1 MQPVDS
7 ASHRRNGSTPVPSAC
22 LRNAAFLILAF
33 LAFFNGT
40 LLAQLAPAG
49 ETQGAAAIRLTAEER
64 EWLARHRDIRL
75 AVDPARPPYQYM
87 DHLGVFSGIASD
99 YVRGLNEALGTD
111 MQPMPGLSR
120 EEAIEKFLGGDLD
133 VIPCVVVM
141 EKWQQ
146 RLLYTI
152 PYLTSSIVIV
162 TRTDAPF
169 ISGVRDLDPERTI
182 VLRGYATHE
191 YLEADYPERNWVPVQ
206 TIEEAL
212 DKLLDDYQFGDNFS
226 GVRDRTIIEFLYLT
240 GMRRSELIS
249 LRDEDV
255 DISSGQ
261 VRVMGKRSKQRVIP
275 LAGSFI
281 KSIEAYRES
290 RSREGLAGDWFFV
303 TGKGNKM
310 YDKGVYNIVKRYLSM
325 VTTVEKKSPH
335 VLRHTFATHMLN
347 HGADLNSIKEL
358 LGHAS
363 LSATQ
368 VYTHNTFE
376 QLKKVYKQAHPR
388 A

>member
-1 MQPVDS
+1 MDRKESFLQYIRTEKRYSRHTVTSYKNDLDQFFEWLGVNAPDLAPEGVTSGEVRAWMISLIERGCVTGTVHRKMS
-7 ASHRRNGSTPVPSAC
+7 A
-22 LRNAAFLILAF
+22 LR
-33 LAFFNGT
+33 AFFRYMRKHGMSST
-40 LLAQLAPAG
+40 
-49 ETQGAAAIRLTAEER
+49 
-64 EWLARHRDIRL
+64 
-75 AVDPARPPYQYM
+75 DPM
-87 DHLGVFSGIASD
+87 
-99 YVRGLNEALGTD
+99 
-111 MQPMPGLSR
+111 
-120 EEAIEKFLGGDLD
+120 
-133 VIPCVVVM
+133 
-141 EKWQQ
+141 
-146 RLLYTI
+146 
-152 PYLTSSIVIV
+152 
-162 TRTDAPF
+162 
-169 ISGVRDLDPERTI
+169 SGVKLPKKAKQ
-182 VLRGYATHE
+182 L
-191 YLEADYPERNWVPVQ
+191 PVFVA
-206 TIEEAL
+206 EEAL
-212 DKLLDDYQFGDNFS
+212 DRLLDDYQFGDNFS

-255 DISSGQ
+255 DLSSGQ
-261 VRVMGKRSKQRVIP
+261 VRVTGKRNKQRVIP
-275 LAGSFI
+275 LTGSFI
-281 KSIEAYRES
+281 KSLEVYLES
-290 RSREGLAGDWFFV
+290 RSRAGHAGDWFFV
-303 TGKGNKM
+303 TEKGNKM

>member
-1 MQPVDS
+1 VHRKMS
-7 ASHRRNGSTPVPSAC
+7 A
-22 LRNAAFLILAF
+22 LR
-33 LAFFNGT
+33 AFFRYMRKHGFSNTDPMSG
-40 LLAQLAPAG
+40 LKLPKLAKQLP
-49 ETQGAAAIRLTAEER
+49 
-64 EWLARHRDIRL
+64 
-75 AVDPARPPYQYM
+75 
-87 DHLGVFSGIASD
+87 VFVA
-99 YVRGLNEALGTD
+99 
-111 MQPMPGLSR
+111 
-120 EEAIEKFLGGDLD
+120 
-133 VIPCVVVM
+133 
-141 EKWQQ
+141 
-146 RLLYTI
+146 
-152 PYLTSSIVIV
+152 
-162 TRTDAPF
+162 
-169 ISGVRDLDPERTI
+169 
-182 VLRGYATHE
+182 
-191 YLEADYPERNWVPVQ
+191 
-206 TIEEAL
+206 EEAL